1 LRRRSA
7 VSNCSGG
14 HYKYFV
20 SSSAYQFNRKQ
31 KNEMWN
37 STKFTKLLGIK
48 YPLVQGPFGGGLS
61 SVNLTSTV
69 SNAGGLGSFGGQ
81 PFSASEIIE
90 TCREIRKIT
99 DKPFNINLW
108 VNDRDARLA
117 TYDDEDYKKLSH
129 LFKPYFDEL
138 GLPIPERPKDLGP
151 KFEEQIEAIFAAKP
165 AVFSFVY
172 GIPSADILEKCRTL
186 GIKTVGTVTTV
197 DEAIELEKAGVDA
210 IVATGFEAGG
220 HRVSFLRSAEE
231 SLTGL
236 FALIP
241 QVADHVK
248 IPIIA
253 AGGIVDARGMKAAL
267 ALGADAVQMG
277 TAFLATSQSNA
288 TQDHKDKLFSADAK
302 YTTLTKIFTGRLS
315 RGIQNRLTEELKNN
329 ESLLAPYPLQ
339 GKFMS
344 FLKAYPPTANSN
356 PDLKSYWAG
365 QSAPLLK
372 HNDAKVLIETLVKE
386 MNKKQRDKMQDVQF
400 GFRFFC

>member
-1 LRRRSA
+1 MERRSA
-7 VSNCSGG
+7 VKAIVLAGVASTYLFSLPIKLNS
-14 HYKYFV
+14 
-20 SSSAYQFNRKQ
+20 KQ
-31 KNEMWN
+31 QNEMWN
-37 STKFTKLLGIK
+37 KTKFSNLLGIQ
-48 YPLVQGPFGGGLS
+48 YPIVQGPFGGGLS
-61 SVNLTSTV
+61 SVTLTSTV

-81 PFSASEIIE
+81 PFSSNEIIE
-90 TCREIRKIT
+90 TCREIRKYT

-108 VNDRDARLA
+108 VNDRDAGLA
-117 TYDDEDYKKLSH
+117 DFDDEGYKKLCE
-129 LFKPYFDEL
+129 LFKPYFIEL
-138 GLPIPERPKDLGP
+138 DLPVPERPKDLGP

-172 GIPSADILEKCRTL
+172 GIPSANILEKCKSL
-186 GIKTVGTVTTV
+186 GIKTIGTATTV
-197 DEAIELEKAGVDA
+197 DEAIALESAGVDA

-220 HRVSFLRSAEE
+220 HRVSFIRSAEE
-231 SLTGL
+231 SLTGI
-236 FALIP
+236 FSLIP

-253 AGGIVDARGMKAAL
+253 AGGIVDSRGIKAAL
-267 ALGADAVQMG
+267 SLGADAVQIG

-302 YTTLTKIFTGRLS
+302 HTTLTKIFTGRLS
-315 RGIQNRLTEELKNN
+315 RGMRNRLTEELKNH

-356 PDLKSYWAG
+356 PDFKSYWAG

-372 HNDAKVLIETLVKE
+372 HKDAKVLIETLVNE
-386 MNKKQRDKMQDVQF
+386 MNNK
-400 GFRFFC
+400 